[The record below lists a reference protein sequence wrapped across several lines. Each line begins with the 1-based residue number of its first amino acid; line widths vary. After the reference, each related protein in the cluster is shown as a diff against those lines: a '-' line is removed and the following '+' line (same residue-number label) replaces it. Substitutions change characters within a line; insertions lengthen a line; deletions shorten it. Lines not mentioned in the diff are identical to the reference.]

1 MSKITQVVLQYLTI
15 KLLLEDVIR
24 VSKVV
29 IPMSGGNDNY
39 WCICEYPGLALCYDQ
54 ISVASDLIQKIFYE
68 NIINPK

>member
-1 MSKITQVVLQYLTI
+1 MPKITQVVLQYLTI

-24 VSKVV
+24 VSQVV

-54 ISVASDLIQKIFYE
+54 ISVASDLIQKIFSA
-68 NIINPK
+68 NILNPK